1 MTRPQA
7 VDRGEVAANGPLCFE
22 ALLLREGTALRRV
35 AASYE
40 ADAGRAEDLFQE
52 ICLAIW
58 RALPRFRGESS
69 LRTFVFRI
77 AHNRGLDA
85 CAGRRHSEVELELA
99 SAVPD
104 AAADPEVRAGQR
116 ERQQRLL
123 TALRAL
129 PLPYRQVLT
138 LALEGLSQREIA
150 EVVGITENN
159 VAVRLTRARKALRAQ
174 GVPGGQP

>member
-1 MTRPQA
+1 MNKPPA
-7 VDRGEVAANGPLCFE
+7 VERGEGTAAEPLCFE
-22 ALLLREGTALRRV
+22 ELIVREGAALRRV

-58 RALPRFRGESS
+58 RALPRFRGEASV
-69 LRTFVFRI
+69 RTFLFRI

-85 CAGRRHSEVELELA
+85 CAQRRGPEVDLELA

-104 AAADPEVRAGQR
+104 GAADPEVRAGQR
-116 ERQQRLL
+116 ELQERLL
-123 TALRAL
+123 TALRVL
-129 PLPYRQVLT
+129 PVAYRQVLS

-150 EVVGITENN
+150 DVVGITENN

-174 GVPGGQP
+174 LVPGG